1 MIKKVVLASSLL
13 LVAGCRNGAKEASSS
28 SVSET
33 EESVSSMSM
42 EESESV
48 EIDSVS
54 SEESES
60 VATTPGTHVFSEM
73 ITQNTFSNEHGY
85 EAWEVYQT
93 VIENYQLSDYMDPA
107 DTTGSTVDEIDA
119 LFDPAIMRE
128 EVDISEEQKMVLYRF
143 PDEEG
148 GEFSEISMFLSE
160 IAFYFLN
167 DHLVFSSITPGFYE
181 VSLTDAEEFD
191 VLGNLYTVEELV
203 ALEPQV
209 FTVSEVKVE
218 GEVLRQTMVPAQP
231 LPDQTDVMLN
241 AMYFFVS
248 GEDILHY
255 SVVPFEQVSQDFPTN
270 SILIFNSYFNWL
282 QEGNG

>member
-1 MIKKVVLASSLL
+1 
-13 LVAGCRNGAKEASSS
+13 
-28 SVSET
+28 
-33 EESVSSMSM
+33 
-42 EESESV
+42 
-48 EIDSVS
+48 
-54 SEESES
+54 
-60 VATTPGTHVFSEM
+60 
-73 ITQNTFSNEHGY
+73 
-85 EAWEVYQT
+85 
-93 VIENYQLSDYMDPA
+93 
-107 DTTGSTVDEIDA
+107 
-119 LFDPAIMRE
+119 AIMRE

-148 GEFSEISMFLSE
+148 GEFSEISTFLSE

-181 VSLTDAEEFD
+181 VSLTDEKEFD
-191 VLGNLYTVEELV
+191 VLGNLYKVDELV

-270 SILIFNSYFNWL
+270 SILIFNSYFN
-282 QEGNG
+282 